1 MLGPVSLAFSPG
13 QPHMRPCRYW
23 GAGLVSLAC
32 GLALVSLRGYA
43 PVFVS
48 QVVGLGL
55 VGLALTFA
63 QASAVSAID
72 EARRD
77 VTGWVLLGVYI
88 AALILLYGMPVEAW
102 LRHFAGM
109 GMTGFLA
116 CRVAYGFDQG
126 KELREGRP
134 LRMIGIIFGLFGVAL
149 VMHGVF
155 MLSDTDR
162 GASPETEVPDA
173 AMLVGL
179 ITGLLLGTILLL
191 WVVTERIHFRMRQL
205 VSLDRLTGVL
215 NRPAFVHY
223 FERELARTKRRS
235 DSRFALLL
243 INVDRMQWI
252 NDAQGQAA
260 GDRALVTIVE
270 ILRGVIRNYDLIGR
284 LEGDVF
290 VLLMPGARDEGAT
303 STAERIRQQ
312 IEQQASTRA
321 AIRIPVTV
329 SIGVAVY
336 GEDCENWDAML
347 HSADVAVRN
356 AKASGR
362 NRMEVAAVAEQPNI
376 VST

>member
-1 MLGPVSLAFSPG
+1 
-13 QPHMRPCRYW
+13 
-23 GAGLVSLAC
+23 
-32 GLALVSLRGYA
+32 
-43 PVFVS
+43 
-48 QVVGLGL
+48 
-55 VGLALTFA
+55 
-63 QASAVSAID
+63 
-72 EARRD
+72 
-77 VTGWVLLGVYI
+77 
-88 AALILLYGMPVEAW
+88 
-102 LRHFAGM
+102 
-109 GMTGFLA
+109 
-116 CRVAYGFDQG
+116 
-126 KELREGRP
+126 
-134 LRMIGIIFGLFGVAL
+134 
-149 VMHGVF
+149 
-155 MLSDTDR
+155 
-162 GASPETEVPDA
+162 
-173 AMLVGL
+173 
-179 ITGLLLGTILLL
+179 
-191 WVVTERIHFRMRQL
+191 MRQL